1 VTANLLQFERLSLC
15 FCVLCA
21 VLLHATVAQ
30 ARRRLGTSDGVEQN
44 YKAGTRVLS
53 PGEG

>member
-1 VTANLLQFERLSLC
+1 VFLC
-15 FCVLCA
+15 TVCSVIA
-21 VLLHATVAQ
+21 RHSAATVAQ